1 MSEPNTTSDT
11 TPAPGTHL
19 PASATPRSR
28 RIWFRVFSVVAGLLP
43 LVALEAGLRL
53 FDVGRPTDAPDPF
66 AGFNRNFP
74 LFERQGA
81 VYRTSRAR
89 APFIAPHEFPV
100 EKPRGSFRMF
110 CFGGSTVY
118 GHPYTGE
125 TAFPKWLELELAGRD
140 PSRTWQ
146 AINCGGV
153 SYASYRIA
161 PMVQE
166 ILRYQPD
173 LIVVATGHN
182 EFLEDRTYHSLK
194 TRSALWSWLQRTVYS
209 LHTVNLVRQS
219 FHRGSTTALSSSTGS
234 TDGTGLNPHVNTR
247 LDYASGYASYRRDE
261 AWWQNV
267 VAQYDES
274 VSQIVAACRTAN
286 VPVLLVR
293 LGSNLRDCPPYK
305 SAHRTGLAPGAE
317 ADWQAAFD
325 LATAAEKTDLPRALR
340 FYQEAAAI
348 DADYALLNFR
358 IARVLD
364 RLGRGSEALP
374 YFEKAK
380 DTDICPLRITAPLEQ
395 TLLRIA
401 AETHTPLVDA
411 AQIIAARSPAGIPGN
426 DWYVDHVHPTIGGH
440 QLIARTIAAEFPS
453 HGWLTSTS
461 EWPEAERVRTY
472 TSHLATL
479 GPAYLAD
486 GKRRLAWLEDWAKR
500 QRLAAETIPV
510 DAAGFARVAFRH
522 LDLGDD
528 DAAKDAL
535 REALKRD
542 AAVADL
548 VRTRAQQLSS
558 EGRADSAAVM
568 LRAAATETQTR

>member
-1 MSEPNTTSDT
+1 MMSDRNTIPVTVPGP
-11 TPAPGTHL
+11 TPHAR
-19 PASATPRSR
+19 ASAIGRSR
-28 RIWFRVFSVVAGLLP
+28 RNWFRLFAVLAGLLP
-43 LVALEAGLRL
+43 LVALEGGLRL
-53 FDVGRPTDAPDPF
+53 FDVGRPADAPDPF
-66 AGFNRNFP
+66 AGFNQNFP

-81 VYRTSRAR
+81 VYRTARAR
-89 APFIAPHEFPV
+89 APFIAPQEFPA

-140 PSRTWQ
+140 PARAWQ

-166 ILRYQPD
+166 VLHYQPD
-173 LIVVATGHN
+173 LIIVATGHN

-194 TRSALWSWLQRTVYS
+194 TRSALWSGLQRTVYS
-209 LHTVNLVRQS
+209 LHTINLVRQS
-219 FHRGSTTALSSSTGS
+219 LFRDRAAAFSSAAVS
-234 TDGTGLNPHVNTR
+234 TDGGALSPHVNTR

-274 VSQIVAACRTAN
+274 VRQIVAACRAAH

-305 SAHRTGLAPGAE
+305 SAHRAGLAPGAE

-325 LATAAEKTDLPRALR
+325 LATANERTDLPRALH

-358 IARVLD
+358 IARTLD
-364 RLGRGSEALP
+364 RLGRPTEALP
-374 YFEKAK
+374 YFERAK
-380 DTDICPLRITAPLEQ
+380 DTDICPLRITAPLEH

-401 AETHTPLVDA
+401 AETDTPLVDA
-411 AQIIAARSPAGIPGN
+411 AQIIAARSPDGIPGN
-426 DWYVDHVHPTIGGH
+426 DWYVDHVHPSIGGH
-440 QLIARTIAAEFPS
+440 QLIARTIAAQFPAR
-453 HGWLTSTS
+453 GWLPAAA
-461 EWPEAERVRTY
+461 EWPEAQRVKTY
-472 TSHLATL
+472 ARHLATV

-500 QRLAAETIPV
+500 QRLAAETIPN
-510 DAAGFARVAFRH
+510 DAAGFARLAFRH

-528 DAAKDAL
+528 AAAQDAR

-542 AAVADL
+542 AGVADL
-548 VRTRAQQLSS
+548 VRARAQALTAQ
-558 EGRADSAAVM
+558 GRDDSAAAL
-568 LRAAATETQTR
+568 LRELN

>member
-1 MSEPNTTSDT
+1 MMSARNTTPET
-11 TPAPGTHL
+11 TPGTTARAPE
-19 PASATPRSR
+19 SATGFSR
-28 RIWFRVFSVVAGLLP
+28 RRWFRVFAVLAGLLP

-53 FDVGRPTDAPDPF
+53 CDVGRPADAPDPF

-81 VYRTSRAR
+81 VYRTARAR
-89 APFIAPHEFPV
+89 APFIAPQEFPA
-100 EKPRGSFRMF
+100 EKPRGSFRLF

-140 PSRTWQ
+140 PARAWQ

-166 ILRYQPD
+166 VLHYQPD
-173 LIVVATGHN
+173 LIIVATGHN

-194 TRSALWSWLQRTVYS
+194 TRSALWSGLQRTVYS

-219 FHRGSTTALSSSTGS
+219 LFRDRATARSSAAVS
-234 TDGTGLNPHVNTR
+234 TDGGELSPHVNTR

-261 AWWQNV
+261 VWWQNV

-274 VSQIVAACRTAN
+274 VRQIVAACRAAH

-305 SAHRTGLAPGAE
+305 SEHRAGLAPGAE
-317 ADWQAAFD
+317 AGWQAAFD
-325 LATAAEKTDLPRALR
+325 LATATERTDLPRALQV
-340 FYQEAAAI
+340 YQEAAAI

-358 IARVLD
+358 IARTLD
-364 RLGRGSEALP
+364 RLGRPTEALP
-374 YFEKAK
+374 YFERAK
-380 DTDICPLRITAPLEQ
+380 DTDICPLRITAPLEH

-401 AETHTPLVDA
+401 AETDTPLVDA
-411 AQIIAARSPAGIPGN
+411 AQIIAARSPDGIPGN
-426 DWYVDHVHPTIGGH
+426 DWYIDHVHPSIGGH
-440 QLIARTIAAEFPS
+440 QLIARTIAAQFPAR
-453 HGWLTSTS
+453 GWLLGAA
-461 EWPEAERVRTY
+461 EWPEAQRVKTY
-472 TSHLATL
+472 TSHLTSL

-500 QRLAAETIPV
+500 QRLAAETIPN
-510 DAAGFARVAFRH
+510 DAAGFARLAFRH
-522 LDLGDD
+522 LDLGDET
-528 DAAKDAL
+528 AARDAL

-542 AAVADL
+542 TGVADL
-548 VRTRAQQLSS
+548 VRARAQALTAQ
-558 EGRADSAAVM
+558 GRDDSAATL
-568 LRAAATETQTR
+568 LR

>member
-1 MSEPNTTSDT
+1 MSKTNTTSDT
-11 TPAPGTHL
+11 TPAPSPPA
-19 PASATPRSR
+19 PASATARSR
-28 RIWFRVFSVVAGLLP
+28 RIWFRVLAVVVGLLP

-53 FDVGRPTDAPDPF
+53 FDGGRPADAPDPF

-74 LFERQGA
+74 LFEHQGA

-89 APFIAPHEFPV
+89 APFIAPQEFTV
-100 EKPRGSFRMF
+100 EKPRGSFRLF

-166 ILRYQPD
+166 VLRYQPD
-173 LIVVATGHN
+173 LIIVATGHN

-219 FHRGSTTALSSSTGS
+219 LHRGNTAALSSSTGS
-234 TDGTGLNPHVNTR
+234 TDGTELNPHVNTR

-274 VSQIVAACRTAN
+274 VRQIVAACRAAH

-305 SAHRTGLAPGAE
+305 SEHRNGLAPGAE

-340 FYQEAAAI
+340 LYQEAAAI

-358 IARVLD
+358 LARVLD
-364 RLGRGSEALP
+364 RLGRTAEALP

-380 DTDICPLRITAPLEQ
+380 DTDICPLRITAPLER
-395 TLLRIA
+395 TLLKIA

-411 AQIIAARSPAGIPGN
+411 AQIISARSPAGIPGN

-440 QLIARTIAAEFPS
+440 QLIARTIAAQFPAL
-453 HGWLTSTS
+453 GWLASAA
-461 EWPEAERVRTY
+461 EWPEAERVNTY
-472 TSHLATL
+472 AKHLASL

-500 QRLAAETIPV
+500 QRFAAETIPT
-510 DAAGFARVAFRH
+510 DAAGFARLAFRY

-528 DAAKDAL
+528 DAARAAL

-548 VRTRAQQLSS
+548 VRTRAQDLTA
-558 EGRADSAAVM
+558 EGRAESAAA
-568 LRAAATETQTR
+568 LLKAAAGEK

>member
-1 MSEPNTTSDT
+1 MMSDRNTIPVTVPGP
-11 TPAPGTHL
+11 TPHAR
-19 PASATPRSR
+19 ASAIGRSR
-28 RIWFRVFSVVAGLLP
+28 RNWFRLFAVLAGLLP
-43 LVALEAGLRL
+43 LVALEGGLRL
-53 FDVGRPTDAPDPF
+53 FDVGRPADAPDPF

-81 VYRTSRAR
+81 VYRTSRSR
-89 APFIAPHEFPV
+89 APFIAPQEFPA
-100 EKPRGSFRMF
+100 EKPPGGFRMF

-125 TAFPKWLELELAGRD
+125 TSFPKWLELELAGRD

-161 PMVQE
+161 PLVQE
-166 ILRYQPD
+166 VLRYQPD

-194 TRSALWSWLQRTVYS
+194 TRSALWSWVQRTAYS
-209 LHTVNLVRQS
+209 LHVINLVRQS
-219 FHRGSTTALSSSTGS
+219 LHHDRAAALSSAAGS
-234 TDGTGLNPHVNTR
+234 TDGGELNPHVNTR

-274 VSQIVAACRTAN
+274 VRQMVAACRAAH

-305 SAHRTGLAPGAE
+305 SEHRTGLAAGAE

-340 FYQEAAAI
+340 LYQEAAAI

-364 RLGRGSEALP
+364 RLGRAPEALQ
-374 YFEKAK
+374 FFQKAK

-401 AETHTPLVDA
+401 AGTNTPLVDA
-411 AQIIAARSPAGIPGN
+411 AQIVAARSAAGIPGN

-440 QLIARTIAAEFPS
+440 QLIARAIAAQFPS
-453 HGWLTSTS
+453 RGWLPSAA
-461 EWPEAERVRTY
+461 EWPETERVKTY
-472 TSHLATL
+472 ANHLATL

-510 DAAGFARVAFRH
+510 DATGFARLAFRH

-528 DAAKDAL
+528 DAARDAL
-535 REALKRD
+535 REALRRD

-548 VRTRAQQLSS
+548 VRTRVQELTA
-558 EGRADSAAVM
+558 EGRAESAAAL
-568 LRAAATETQTR
+568 LRQLQ

>member
-1 MSEPNTTSDT
+1 MMSDRNTIPVTVPGP
-11 TPAPGTHL
+11 TPHAR
-19 PASATPRSR
+19 ASAIGRSR
-28 RIWFRVFSVVAGLLP
+28 RNWFRLFAVLAGLLP
-43 LVALEAGLRL
+43 LVALEGGLRL
-53 FDVGRPTDAPDPF
+53 FDVGRPADAPDPF
-66 AGFNRNFP
+66 AGFNQNFP

-81 VYRTSRAR
+81 VYRTARAR
-89 APFIAPHEFPV
+89 APFIAPQEFPA

-140 PSRTWQ
+140 PARAWQ

-166 ILRYQPD
+166 VLHYQPD
-173 LIVVATGHN
+173 LIIVATGHN

-194 TRSALWSWLQRTVYS
+194 TRSALWSGLQRTVYS
-209 LHTVNLVRQS
+209 LHTINLLRQS
-219 FHRGSTTALSSSTGS
+219 LFRDRATALSSAAVS
-234 TDGTGLNPHVNTR
+234 TDGGALSPHVNTR

-274 VSQIVAACRTAN
+274 VRQIVAACRAAH

-305 SAHRTGLAPGAE
+305 SEHRAGLAPGAE

-325 LATAAEKTDLPRALR
+325 LATANERTDLPRALH

-358 IARVLD
+358 IARTLD
-364 RLGRGSEALP
+364 RLGRPTEALP
-374 YFEKAK
+374 YFERAK
-380 DTDICPLRITAPLEQ
+380 DTDICPLRITAPLEH

-401 AETHTPLVDA
+401 AETDTPLVDA
-411 AQIIAARSPAGIPGN
+411 AQIIAARSPDGIPGN
-426 DWYVDHVHPTIGGH
+426 DWYVDHVHPSIGGH
-440 QLIARTIAAEFPS
+440 QLIARTIAAQFPAR
-453 HGWLTSTS
+453 GWLPAAA
-461 EWPEAERVRTY
+461 EWPEAQRVKTY
-472 TSHLATL
+472 TSHLTSL

-500 QRLAAETIPV
+500 QRLAAETIPN
-510 DAAGFARVAFRH
+510 DAAGFARLAFRH

-528 DAAKDAL
+528 AAAQDAR

-542 AAVADL
+542 AGVADL
-548 VRTRAQQLSS
+548 VRARAQALTAQ
-558 EGRADSAAVM
+558 GRDDSAAAL
-568 LRAAATETQTR
+568 LRELN

>member
-1 MSEPNTTSDT
+1 MMSEQNTTPETVPDP
-11 TPAPGTHL
+11 TPHARS
-19 PASATPRSR
+19 SAIGHSR
-28 RIWFRVFSVVAGLLP
+28 RNWFRLFAVLAGLLP
-43 LVALEAGLRL
+43 LVALEGGLRL
-53 FDVGRPTDAPDPF
+53 FDVGRPADAPDPF
-66 AGFNRNFP
+66 VGFNRNFP
-74 LFERQGA
+74 LFERQGG
-81 VYRTSRAR
+81 VYRTSRSR
-89 APFIAPHEFPV
+89 APFIASQEFPA
-100 EKPRGSFRMF
+100 EKPPGSFRMF

-125 TAFPKWLELELAGRD
+125 TSFPKWLELELAGRD
-140 PSRTWQ
+140 PSRAWQ

-173 LIVVATGHN
+173 LIIVATGHN

-194 TRSALWSWLQRTVYS
+194 TRSALWSWVQRTAYS

-219 FHRGSTTALSSSTGS
+219 LHRDSSVARSSVEGAELS
-234 TDGTGLNPHVNTR
+234 PHVNTR

-261 AWWQNV
+261 GWWQNV
-267 VAQYDES
+267 AAQYDDS
-274 VSQIVAACRTAN
+274 VRQIVAACRAAH
-286 VPVLLVR
+286 VPVLLIR

-305 SAHRTGLAPGAE
+305 SEHRTGLDAGAE

-340 FYQEAAAI
+340 LYQEADAI

-364 RLGRGSEALP
+364 RLGHAPEALP
-374 YFEKAK
+374 FFQKAK

-401 AETHTPLVDA
+401 AETNTPLIDA
-411 AQIIAARSPAGIPGN
+411 AQIIAARSPGGIPGN

-440 QLIARTIAAEFPS
+440 QLIARAIAAQFPS
-453 HGWLTSTS
+453 RGWLTSAAD
-461 EWPEAERVRTY
+461 WPEAQRVKTY
-472 TSHLATL
+472 ANHLATL

-500 QRLAAETIPV
+500 QRLAAETIPS
-510 DAAGFARVAFRH
+510 DANGFARLAFRH
-522 LDLGDD
+522 LDVGDN
-528 DAAKDAL
+528 DAARSAL

-542 AAVADL
+542 SAVTDL
-548 VRTRAQQLSS
+548 VRTRVTELTA
-558 EGRADSAAVM
+558 EGRAESAEAL
-568 LRAAATETQTR
+568 LRQLP

>member
-1 MSEPNTTSDT
+1 MMSARNTTPET
-11 TPAPGTHL
+11 TLGTTTHAPE
-19 PASATPRSR
+19 SATGFSR
-28 RIWFRVFSVVAGLLP
+28 RRWFRVFAVLAGLLP

-53 FDVGRPTDAPDPF
+53 CDVGRPAEAPDPF
-66 AGFNRNFP
+66 AGFNQNFP

-81 VYRTSRAR
+81 VYRTARAR
-89 APFIAPHEFPV
+89 APFIAPQEFPAD
-100 EKPRGSFRMF
+100 KPRGSFRMF

-140 PSRTWQ
+140 PARAWQ

-166 ILRYQPD
+166 VLHYQPD
-173 LIVVATGHN
+173 LIIVATGHN

-194 TRSALWSWLQRTVYS
+194 TRSALWSGLQRTVYS

-219 FHRGSTTALSSSTGS
+219 LFRDRATARSSAAVS
-234 TDGTGLNPHVNTR
+234 TDGGELSPHVNTR

-261 AWWQNV
+261 VWWQNV

-274 VSQIVAACRTAN
+274 VRQIVAACRAAH

-305 SAHRTGLAPGAE
+305 SEHRAGLAPGAE

-325 LATAAEKTDLPRALR
+325 LATANERTDLPRALH

-358 IARVLD
+358 IARTLD
-364 RLGRGSEALP
+364 RLGRPTEALP
-374 YFEKAK
+374 YFERAK
-380 DTDICPLRITAPLEQ
+380 DTDICPLRITAPLEH

-401 AETHTPLVDA
+401 AETDTPLVDA
-411 AQIIAARSPAGIPGN
+411 AQIIAARSPDGIPGN
-426 DWYVDHVHPTIGGH
+426 DWYVDHVHPSIGGH
-440 QLIARTIAAEFPS
+440 QLIARTIAAQFPAR
-453 HGWLTSTS
+453 GWLTAAA
-461 EWPEAERVRTY
+461 EWPEAQRVKTY
-472 TSHLATL
+472 TSHLTSL

-500 QRLAAETIPV
+500 QRLAAETIPN
-510 DAAGFARVAFRH
+510 DAAGFARLAFRH

-528 DAAKDAL
+528 TAAQDAL

-542 AAVADL
+542 TGVADL
-548 VRTRAQQLSS
+548 VRARAQALTAQ
-558 EGRADSAAVM
+558 GRDDSAAGL
-568 LRAAATETQTR
+568 LR

>member
-1 MSEPNTTSDT
+1 MMSARNTTPET
-11 TPAPGTHL
+11 TPGTTARAPE
-19 PASATPRSR
+19 SATGFSR
-28 RIWFRVFSVVAGLLP
+28 RRWFRVFAVLAGLLP
-43 LVALEAGLRL
+43 LAALEAGLRL
-53 FDVGRPTDAPDPF
+53 CDVGRPADAPDPF

-81 VYRTSRAR
+81 VYRTARAR
-89 APFIAPHEFPV
+89 APFIAPQEFPA
-100 EKPRGSFRMF
+100 EKPRGSFRLF

-140 PSRTWQ
+140 PARAWQ

-166 ILRYQPD
+166 VLHYQPD
-173 LIVVATGHN
+173 LIIVATGHN

-194 TRSALWSWLQRTVYS
+194 TRSALWSGLQRTVYS

-219 FHRGSTTALSSSTGS
+219 LFRDRATARSSAAVS
-234 TDGTGLNPHVNTR
+234 TDGGELSPHVNTR

-261 AWWQNV
+261 VWWQNV

-274 VSQIVAACRTAN
+274 VRQIVAACRAAH

-305 SAHRTGLAPGAE
+305 SEHRAGLAPGAE
-317 ADWQAAFD
+317 AGWQAAFD
-325 LATAAEKTDLPRALR
+325 LATATEKTDLPRALS

-348 DADYALLNFR
+348 DSDYALLNFR
-358 IARVLD
+358 IARTLD
-364 RLGRGSEALP
+364 RLGRATEALP
-374 YFEKAK
+374 YFERAK
-380 DTDICPLRITAPLEQ
+380 DTDICPLRITAPLEN

-401 AETHTPLVDA
+401 AETNTPLVDA
-411 AQIIAARSPAGIPGN
+411 AQIIAARSPDGIPGN
-426 DWYVDHVHPTIGGH
+426 DWYIDHVHPSIGGH
-440 QLIARTIAAEFPS
+440 QLIARTIAAQFPAR
-453 HGWLTSTS
+453 GWLLGAA
-461 EWPEAERVRTY
+461 EWPEAQRAKTY
-472 TSHLATL
+472 TSHLTSL

-500 QRLAAETIPV
+500 QRLAAETIPN
-510 DAAGFARVAFRH
+510 DAAGFARLAFRH
-522 LDLGDD
+522 LDLGDET
-528 DAAKDAL
+528 AAQDAL

-542 AAVADL
+542 AGVADL
-548 VRTRAQQLSS
+548 VRARAQALTAQ
-558 EGRADSAAVM
+558 GRDDSAAAL
-568 LRAAATETQTR
+568 LR

>member
-1 MSEPNTTSDT
+1 MSEQNTTPET
-11 TPAPGTHL
+11 TPAPSPHA
-19 PASATPRSR
+19 PESATGSSR
-28 RIWFRVFSVVAGLLP
+28 RRWFRVFAVLAGLLP

-53 FDVGRPTDAPDPF
+53 FDVGRPADDPDPF
-66 AGFNRNFP
+66 AGFNQNFP

-89 APFIAPHEFPV
+89 APFIASQEFPA
-100 EKPRGSFRMF
+100 EKPRGGFRLF

-125 TAFPKWLELELAGRD
+125 TAFPQWLELELAGRD
-140 PSRTWQ
+140 PSRAWQ

-166 ILRYQPD
+166 VLRYQPD
-173 LIVVATGHN
+173 LIIVATGHN

-194 TRSALWSWLQRTVYS
+194 TRSALWSGLQRTAYS

-219 FHRGSTTALSSSTGS
+219 LHRGSATALFSAADPAAGAELST
-234 TDGTGLNPHVNTR
+234 HVNTR

-274 VSQIVAACRTAN
+274 VRQIVAACRAAH

-305 SAHRTGLAPGAE
+305 SEHRLGLAPGAE

-325 LATAAEKTDLPRALR
+325 LATAAEKTDLPRALS

-358 IARVLD
+358 LARVLD
-364 RLGRGSEALP
+364 RLGRTQEALS
-374 YFEKAK
+374 YFEKAR
-380 DTDICPLRITAPLEQ
+380 DSDICPLRITAPLEQ

-411 AQIIAARSPAGIPGN
+411 AHVIAARSPAGIPGN

-440 QLIARTIAAEFPS
+440 QVIARTIAAQFPAR
-453 HGWLTSTS
+453 GWLTSTT
-461 EWPEAERVRTY
+461 EWPEAERVKTY

-500 QRLAAETIPV
+500 QRLAAETLPN
-510 DAAGFARVAFRH
+510 DAAGFARVAFRC

-528 DAAKDAL
+528 AAAGEAL

-542 AAVADL
+542 AGVADL
-548 VRTRAQQLSS
+548 VRTRAQQLTT
-558 EGRADSAAVM
+558 EGRAESAAAL
-568 LRAAATETQTR
+568 LRQLP

>member
-1 MSEPNTTSDT
+1 MMSARNTTPQT
-11 TPAPGTHL
+11 TLGTT
-19 PASATPRSR
+19 ARARESATGFSR
-28 RIWFRVFSVVAGLLP
+28 RRWFRVFAVLAGLLP
-43 LVALEAGLRL
+43 LAALEAGLRL
-53 FDVGRPTDAPDPF
+53 CDVGRPADAPDPF

-81 VYRTSRAR
+81 VYRTARAR
-89 APFIAPHEFPV
+89 APFIAPQEFPA
-100 EKPRGSFRMF
+100 EKPRGSFRLF

-140 PSRTWQ
+140 PARAWQ

-166 ILRYQPD
+166 VLHYQPD
-173 LIVVATGHN
+173 LIIVATGHN

-194 TRSALWSWLQRTVYS
+194 TRSALWSGLQRTVYS

-219 FHRGSTTALSSSTGS
+219 LFRDRATARSSAAVS
-234 TDGTGLNPHVNTR
+234 TDGGELSPHVNTR

-274 VSQIVAACRTAN
+274 VRQIVAACRAAH

-305 SAHRTGLAPGAE
+305 SEHRAGLAPGAE
-317 ADWQAAFD
+317 AGWQAAFD
-325 LATAAEKTDLPRALR
+325 LATATEKTDLPRALS

-348 DADYALLNFR
+348 DSDYALLNFR
-358 IARVLD
+358 IARTLD
-364 RLGRGSEALP
+364 RLGRATEALP
-374 YFEKAK
+374 YFERAK
-380 DTDICPLRITAPLEQ
+380 DTDICPLRITAPLEN

-401 AETHTPLVDA
+401 AETNTPLVDA
-411 AQIIAARSPAGIPGN
+411 AQVIAARSPGGIPGN

-440 QLIARTIAAEFPS
+440 QLIARTIAAQFPAR
-453 HGWLTSTS
+453 GWLLGAAR
-461 EWPEAERVRTY
+461 WPEAQRVKTY
-472 TSHLATL
+472 TSHLTSL

-500 QRLAAETIPV
+500 QRLAAETILN
-510 DAAGFARVAFRH
+510 DAAGFARLAFRH
-522 LDLGDD
+522 LDLGDET
-528 DAAKDAL
+528 AAQDAL

-542 AAVADL
+542 AGVADL
-548 VRTRAQQLSS
+548 VRARAQALTAQ
-558 EGRADSAAVM
+558 GRDDSAAM
-568 LRAAATETQTR
+568 LLR

>member
-1 MSEPNTTSDT
+1 MMSARNTTPQT
-11 TPAPGTHL
+11 TLGTTTRAPE
-19 PASATPRSR
+19 SATGFSR
-28 RIWFRVFSVVAGLLP
+28 RRWFRVFAVLAGLLP
-43 LVALEAGLRL
+43 LVAFEAGLRL
-53 FDVGRPTDAPDPF
+53 CDVGRPADAPDPF
-66 AGFNRNFP
+66 AGFNQNFP

-81 VYRTSRAR
+81 VYRTARAR
-89 APFIAPHEFPV
+89 APFIAPQEFPA

-140 PSRTWQ
+140 PARAWQ

-166 ILRYQPD
+166 VLHYQPD
-173 LIVVATGHN
+173 LIIVATGHN

-194 TRSALWSWLQRTVYS
+194 TRSALWSGLQRTVYS
-209 LHTVNLVRQS
+209 LHTINLLRQS
-219 FHRGSTTALSSSTGS
+219 LFRDRATALSSAAVS
-234 TDGTGLNPHVNTR
+234 TDGGELSPHVNTR

-261 AWWQNV
+261 VWWQNV

-274 VSQIVAACRTAN
+274 VRQIVAACRAAH

-305 SAHRTGLAPGAE
+305 SEHRAGLAPGAE

-325 LATAAEKTDLPRALR
+325 LATANERTDLPRALH

-358 IARVLD
+358 IARTLD
-364 RLGRGSEALP
+364 RLGRPTEALP
-374 YFEKAK
+374 YFERAK
-380 DTDICPLRITAPLEQ
+380 DTDICPLRITAPLEH

-401 AETHTPLVDA
+401 AETDTPLVDA
-411 AQIIAARSPAGIPGN
+411 AQIIAARSPDGIPGN
-426 DWYVDHVHPTIGGH
+426 DWYVDHVHPSIGGH
-440 QLIARTIAAEFPS
+440 QLIARTIAAQFPAR
-453 HGWLTSTS
+453 GWLPAAA
-461 EWPEAERVRTY
+461 EWPEAQRVKTY
-472 TSHLATL
+472 TSHLTSL
-479 GPAYLAD
+479 STAYLAD

-500 QRLAAETIPV
+500 QRLAAETIPN
-510 DAAGFARVAFRH
+510 DAAGFARLAFRH

-528 DAAKDAL
+528 AAARDAL

-542 AAVADL
+542 TGVADL
-548 VRTRAQQLSS
+548 VRARAQALTAQ
-558 EGRADSAAVM
+558 GRSDSAATL
-568 LRAAATETQTR
+568 LRQLN

>member
-1 MSEPNTTSDT
+1 MMSARNTTPETS
-11 TPAPGTHL
+11 PGTT
-19 PASATPRSR
+19 ARARESATGFSR
-28 RIWFRVFSVVAGLLP
+28 RRWFRVFAVLAGLLP
-43 LVALEAGLRL
+43 LAALEAGLRL
-53 FDVGRPTDAPDPF
+53 CDVGRPADAPDPF

-81 VYRTSRAR
+81 VYRTARAR
-89 APFIAPHEFPV
+89 APFIAPQEFPA
-100 EKPRGSFRMF
+100 EKPRGSFRLF

-140 PSRTWQ
+140 PSRAWQ

-161 PMVQE
+161 PMVQAV
-166 ILRYQPD
+166 LHYQPD
-173 LIVVATGHN
+173 LIIVATGHN

-194 TRSALWSWLQRTVYS
+194 TRSALWSGLQRTVYS
-209 LHTVNLVRQS
+209 LHTLNLVRQS
-219 FHRGSTTALSSSTGS
+219 LFRDRATALSSAAVS
-234 TDGTGLNPHVNTR
+234 TDGGALSPHVNTR

-261 AWWQNV
+261 VWWQNV

-274 VSQIVAACRTAN
+274 VRQIVAACRAAH

-305 SAHRTGLAPGAE
+305 SEHRAGLAPGAE
-317 ADWQAAFD
+317 AGWQAAFD
-325 LATAAEKTDLPRALR
+325 LATATEKTDLPRALS

-348 DADYALLNFR
+348 DSDYALLNFR
-358 IARVLD
+358 IARTLD
-364 RLGRGSEALP
+364 RLGRATEALP
-374 YFEKAK
+374 YFERAK
-380 DTDICPLRITAPLEQ
+380 DTDICPLRITAPLEH

-401 AETHTPLVDA
+401 AETNTPLVDA
-411 AQIIAARSPAGIPGN
+411 AQVIAARSPDGIPGN

-440 QLIARTIAAEFPS
+440 QLIARTIAAQFPAR
-453 HGWLTSTS
+453 GWLLGAA
-461 EWPEAERVRTY
+461 EWPEAQRAKTY
-472 TSHLATL
+472 TSHLTSL

-500 QRLAAETIPV
+500 QRLAAETIPN
-510 DAAGFARVAFRH
+510 DAAGFARLAFRH
-522 LDLGDD
+522 LDLGDET
-528 DAAKDAL
+528 AAQDAL

-542 AAVADL
+542 AGVADL
-548 VRTRAQQLSS
+548 VRARAQALTAQ
-558 EGRADSAAVM
+558 GRDDSAATL
-568 LRAAATETQTR
+568 LR

>member
-1 MSEPNTTSDT
+1 MMSARNTTPET
-11 TPAPGTHL
+11 TPGTT
-19 PASATPRSR
+19 ARARESATGFSR
-28 RIWFRVFSVVAGLLP
+28 RRWFRVFAVLAGLLP
-43 LVALEAGLRL
+43 LAALEAGLRL
-53 FDVGRPTDAPDPF
+53 CDVGRPADAPDPF

-81 VYRTSRAR
+81 VYRTARAR
-89 APFIAPHEFPV
+89 APFIAPQEFPA
-100 EKPRGSFRMF
+100 EKPRGSFRLF

-140 PSRTWQ
+140 PARAWQ

-166 ILRYQPD
+166 VLHYQPD
-173 LIVVATGHN
+173 LIIVATGHN

-194 TRSALWSWLQRTVYS
+194 TRSALWSGLQRTVYS

-219 FHRGSTTALSSSTGS
+219 LFRDRATARSSAAVT
-234 TDGTGLNPHVNTR
+234 TDGGELSPHVNTR

-261 AWWQNV
+261 VWWQNV

-274 VSQIVAACRTAN
+274 VRQIVAACRAAH

-305 SAHRTGLAPGAE
+305 SEHRAGLAPGAE
-317 ADWQAAFD
+317 AGWQAAFD
-325 LATAAEKTDLPRALR
+325 LATATEKTDLPRALS

-348 DADYALLNFR
+348 DSDYALLNFR
-358 IARVLD
+358 IARTLD
-364 RLGRGSEALP
+364 RLGRATEALP
-374 YFEKAK
+374 YFERAK
-380 DTDICPLRITAPLEQ
+380 DTDICPLRITAPLEN

-401 AETHTPLVDA
+401 AETNTPLVDA
-411 AQIIAARSPAGIPGN
+411 AQVIAARSPDGIPGN

-440 QLIARTIAAEFPS
+440 QLIARTIAAQFPAR
-453 HGWLTSTS
+453 GWLLGAA
-461 EWPEAERVRTY
+461 EWPEAQRVKTY
-472 TSHLATL
+472 TSHLTSL

-500 QRLAAETIPV
+500 QRLAAETIPN
-510 DAAGFARVAFRH
+510 DAAGFARLAFRH
-522 LDLGDD
+522 LDLGDET
-528 DAAKDAL
+528 AAQDAL

-542 AAVADL
+542 AGVADL
-548 VRTRAQQLSS
+548 VRARAQALTAQ
-558 EGRADSAAVM
+558 GRDDSAAAL
-568 LRAAATETQTR
+568 LR

>member
-1 MSEPNTTSDT
+1 MMSARNTTPETS
-11 TPAPGTHL
+11 PGTTARA
-19 PASATPRSR
+19 PESATEFSR
-28 RIWFRVFSVVAGLLP
+28 RRWFRVFAVLAGLLP

-53 FDVGRPTDAPDPF
+53 CDVGRPADAPDPF

-81 VYRTSRAR
+81 VYRTARAR
-89 APFIAPHEFPV
+89 APFIAPQEFPA
-100 EKPRGSFRMF
+100 EKPRGSFRLF

-140 PSRTWQ
+140 PSRAWQ
-146 AINCGGV
+146 SINCGGV

-166 ILRYQPD
+166 VLRYQPD
-173 LIVVATGHN
+173 LIIVATGHN

-194 TRSALWSWLQRTVYS
+194 TRSAIWSGLQRTVYS
-209 LHTVNLVRQS
+209 LHTLNLVRQS
-219 FHRGSTTALSSSTGS
+219 LFRDRATALSSAAVS
-234 TDGTGLNPHVNTR
+234 TDGGALSPHVNTR

-261 AWWQNV
+261 VWWQNV

-274 VSQIVAACRTAN
+274 VRQIVAACRAAH

-305 SAHRTGLAPGAE
+305 SGHRAGLAPGAE
-317 ADWQAAFD
+317 AGWQAAFD
-325 LATAAEKTDLPRALR
+325 LATATEKTDLPRALS

-348 DADYALLNFR
+348 DSDYALLNFR
-358 IARVLD
+358 IARTLD
-364 RLGRGSEALP
+364 RLGRATEALP
-374 YFEKAK
+374 YFERAK
-380 DTDICPLRITAPLEQ
+380 DTDICPLRITAPLEH

-401 AETHTPLVDA
+401 AETDTPLVDA
-411 AQIIAARSPAGIPGN
+411 AQVIAARSPDGIPGN

-440 QLIARTIAAEFPS
+440 QLIARTIAAQFPAR
-453 HGWLTSTS
+453 GWLLGAA
-461 EWPEAERVRTY
+461 EWPEAQRAKTY
-472 TSHLATL
+472 TSHLTSL

-500 QRLAAETIPV
+500 QRLAAETIPN
-510 DAAGFARVAFRH
+510 DAAGFARLAFRH
-522 LDLGDD
+522 LDLGDET
-528 DAAKDAL
+528 AAQDAL

-542 AAVADL
+542 AGVADL
-548 VRTRAQQLSS
+548 VRARAQALTAQ
-558 EGRADSAAVM
+558 GRDDSAAAL
-568 LRAAATETQTR
+568 LR

>member
-1 MSEPNTTSDT
+1 MMSARNTTPET
-11 TPAPGTHL
+11 TPGTT
-19 PASATPRSR
+19 ARARESATGFSR
-28 RIWFRVFSVVAGLLP
+28 RRWFRVFAVLAGLLP

-53 FDVGRPTDAPDPF
+53 CDVGRPAKAPDPF
-66 AGFNRNFP
+66 AGFNQNFP

-81 VYRTSRAR
+81 VYRTARAR
-89 APFIAPHEFPV
+89 APFIAPQEFPA
-100 EKPRGSFRMF
+100 EKPRGSFRLF

-140 PSRTWQ
+140 PARAWQ

-166 ILRYQPD
+166 VLHYQPD
-173 LIVVATGHN
+173 LIIVATGHN

-194 TRSALWSWLQRTVYS
+194 TRSALWSGLQRTVYS

-219 FHRGSTTALSSSTGS
+219 LFRDRATARSSAAVS
-234 TDGTGLNPHVNTR
+234 TDGGELSPHVNTR

-261 AWWQNV
+261 VWWQNV

-274 VSQIVAACRTAN
+274 VRQIVAACRAAH

-305 SAHRTGLAPGAE
+305 SEHRAGLAPGAE

-325 LATAAEKTDLPRALR
+325 LATATERTDLPRALQV
-340 FYQEAAAI
+340 YQEAAAI

-358 IARVLD
+358 IARTLD
-364 RLGRGSEALP
+364 RLGRATEALP
-374 YFEKAK
+374 YFERAK
-380 DTDICPLRITAPLEQ
+380 DTDICPLRITAPLEH
-395 TLLRIA
+395 TLLRFA
-401 AETHTPLVDA
+401 AETDTPLVDA
-411 AQIIAARSPAGIPGN
+411 AQIIAARSPDGIPGN
-426 DWYVDHVHPTIGGH
+426 DWYVDHVHPSIGGH
-440 QLIARTIAAEFPS
+440 QLIARTIAAQFPAR
-453 HGWLTSTS
+453 GWLPAAA
-461 EWPEAERVRTY
+461 EWLEAQRVKTY
-472 TSHLATL
+472 TSHLTSL

-500 QRLAAETIPV
+500 QRLAAETIPN
-510 DAAGFARVAFRH
+510 DAAGFARLAFRH

-528 DAAKDAL
+528 AAARDAL

-542 AAVADL
+542 TGVADL
-548 VRTRAQQLSS
+548 VRARAQALTAQ
-558 EGRADSAAVM
+558 GRDDSAAAL
-568 LRAAATETQTR
+568 LR

>member
-1 MSEPNTTSDT
+1 MMSARNTTPQT
-11 TPAPGTHL
+11 TLGTTTRAPE
-19 PASATPRSR
+19 SATGFSR
-28 RIWFRVFSVVAGLLP
+28 RRWFRVFAVLAGLLP

-53 FDVGRPTDAPDPF
+53 CDVGRPADAPDPF
-66 AGFNRNFP
+66 AGFNQNFP

-81 VYRTSRAR
+81 VYRTARAR
-89 APFIAPHEFPV
+89 APFIAPQEFPA

-140 PSRTWQ
+140 PARAWQ

-166 ILRYQPD
+166 VLHYQPD
-173 LIVVATGHN
+173 LIIVATGHN

-194 TRSALWSWLQRTVYS
+194 TRSALWSGLQRTVYS
-209 LHTVNLVRQS
+209 LHTINLLRQS
-219 FHRGSTTALSSSTGS
+219 LFRDRATALSSAAVS
-234 TDGTGLNPHVNTR
+234 TDGGELSPHVNTR

-261 AWWQNV
+261 VWWQNV

-274 VSQIVAACRTAN
+274 VRQIVAACRAAH

-305 SAHRTGLAPGAE
+305 SEHRAGLAPGAE

-325 LATAAEKTDLPRALR
+325 LATANERTDLPRALH

-358 IARVLD
+358 IARTLD
-364 RLGRGSEALP
+364 RLGRPTEALP
-374 YFEKAK
+374 YFERAK
-380 DTDICPLRITAPLEQ
+380 DTDICPLRITAPLEH

-401 AETHTPLVDA
+401 AETDTPLVDA
-411 AQIIAARSPAGIPGN
+411 AQIIAARSPDGIPGN
-426 DWYVDHVHPTIGGH
+426 DWYVDHVHPSIGGH
-440 QLIARTIAAEFPS
+440 QLIARTIAAQFPAR
-453 HGWLTSTS
+453 GWLPAAA
-461 EWPEAERVRTY
+461 EWPEAQRVKMY
-472 TSHLATL
+472 TSHLTSL
-479 GPAYLAD
+479 STAYLAD

-500 QRLAAETIPV
+500 QRLAAETIPN
-510 DAAGFARVAFRH
+510 DAAGFARLAFRH

-528 DAAKDAL
+528 AAARDAL

-542 AAVADL
+542 TGVADL
-548 VRTRAQQLSS
+548 VRARAQALTAQ
-558 EGRADSAAVM
+558 GRSDSAATL
-568 LRAAATETQTR
+568 LRQLN

>member
-1 MSEPNTTSDT
+1 MMSARNTTPET
-11 TPAPGTHL
+11 TPGTT
-19 PASATPRSR
+19 ARARESATGFSR
-28 RIWFRVFSVVAGLLP
+28 RRWFRVFAVLAGLLP

-53 FDVGRPTDAPDPF
+53 CDVGRPADAPDPF
-66 AGFNRNFP
+66 AGFNQNFP

-81 VYRTSRAR
+81 VYCTARAR
-89 APFIAPHEFPV
+89 APFIAPQEFPA

-140 PSRTWQ
+140 PSRAWQ
-146 AINCGGV
+146 SINCGGV

-166 ILRYQPD
+166 VLHYQPD
-173 LIVVATGHN
+173 LIIVATGHN

-194 TRSALWSWLQRTVYS
+194 TRSALWSGLQRTVYS
-209 LHTVNLVRQS
+209 LHTINLLRQS
-219 FHRGSTTALSSSTGS
+219 LFRDRAAARSSAAVS
-234 TDGTGLNPHVNTR
+234 TDGGALSPHVNTR

-261 AWWQNV
+261 VWWQNV

-274 VSQIVAACRTAN
+274 VRQIVAACRAAH

-305 SAHRTGLAPGAE
+305 SEHRAGLAPGAE
-317 ADWQAAFD
+317 AGWQAAFD
-325 LATAAEKTDLPRALR
+325 LATATEKTDLPRALS

-348 DADYALLNFR
+348 DSDYALLNFR
-358 IARVLD
+358 IARTLD
-364 RLGRGSEALP
+364 RLGRATEALP
-374 YFEKAK
+374 YFERAK
-380 DTDICPLRITAPLEQ
+380 DTDICPLRITAPLEN

-401 AETHTPLVDA
+401 AETNTPLVDA
-411 AQIIAARSPAGIPGN
+411 AQVIAARSPDGIPGN

-440 QLIARTIAAEFPS
+440 QLIARTIAAQFPAR
-453 HGWLTSTS
+453 GWLLGAA
-461 EWPEAERVRTY
+461 EWPEAQRVKTY
-472 TSHLATL
+472 TSHLTSL

-500 QRLAAETIPV
+500 QRLAAETIPN
-510 DAAGFARVAFRH
+510 DAAGFARLAFRH
-522 LDLGDD
+522 LDLGDET
-528 DAAKDAL
+528 AAQDAL

-542 AAVADL
+542 AGVADL
-548 VRTRAQQLSS
+548 VRARAQALTAQ
-558 EGRADSAAVM
+558 GRDDSAAAL
-568 LRAAATETQTR
+568 LR